1 MEVLRNFNDLFF
13 IFCLQVRAMSKS
25 LKRQSSD
32 ACIPQSLKK
41 KEKQLTKMLFIIFV
55 CFMLTYLPAF
65 VVKRF
70 DEDYERPTAHV
81 LCYIINWLS
90 VIVNPVIYVVTNGKY
105 RLAVCLLYKR
115 VRFFKNPQK
124 YRQELELSNRKM
136 SVVVRSSARPSFS
149 RQPSVDTSVPKS

>member
-1 MEVLRNFNDLFF
+1 MKSILLWREIEKINSMISSAFSSINCHNFSLVSF
-13 IFCLQVRAMSKS
+13 LMKS
-25 LKRQSSD
+25 TLKRLNSVPFFQ
-32 ACIPQSLKK
+32 
-41 KEKQLTKMLFIIFV
+41 
-55 CFMLTYLPAF
+55 
-65 VVKRF
+65 F

>member
-65 VVKRF
+65 VVKRVSF
-70 DEDYERPTAHV
+70 
-81 LCYIINWLS
+81 IINQNFEFIRANCG
-90 VIVNPVIYVVTNGKY
+90 VGTQCVNYSDQHCTI
-105 RLAVCLLYKR
+105 
-115 VRFFKNPQK
+115 FKNSS
-124 YRQELELSNRKM
+124 SNR
-136 SVVVRSSARPSFS
+136 SASS
-149 RQPSVDTSVPKS
+149 

>member
-1 MEVLRNFNDLFF
+1 MWFSCLEIIRHEINSSLERDRENQLYDLFRLF
-13 IFCLQVRAMSKS
+13 FNKLSQFLPCFFPDMKS
-25 LKRQSSD
+25 TLKRLNSVPFFQ
-32 ACIPQSLKK
+32 
-41 KEKQLTKMLFIIFV
+41 
-55 CFMLTYLPAF
+55 
-65 VVKRF
+65 F

-149 RQPSVDTSVPKS
+149 RQPSVDTSVAKS